1 MKTGSGSNSRKW
13 SLDKD
18 NLKKLLKDAVKESP
32 KRFRTRTF
40 NRNMSVDIAQA
51 VETADVNDD
60 GSIDFEEFLRLMTN
74 LLRQVMLF
82 HKCSRYRSKFLPHD
96 CKESKFCAECF
107 GRG

>member
-96 CKESKFCAECF
+96 CAQRK
-107 GRG
+107 